1 MNITQL
7 RDAIN
12 TLLTD
17 SPSLLGVYTLPNTTT
32 IPAIYTVG
40 RQSVPTNWKV
50 TGLEVT
56 MREFPER
63 LPTTMMGTVRVL
75 QQWEVV
81 MMQYTPSSTTLSD
94 AIDRMVRRF
103 PDATVRYTP
112 GDDVAYERCRFIIPD
127 MVVRNLYPA
136 A

>member
-12 TLLTD
+12 TLLSD
-17 SPSLLGVYTLPNTTT
+17 SPSLLGTYTLPNATT

-136 A
+136 G